1 MKKFNQFNEMSMSVT
16 LKPKKNNMYKVTGV
30 GKKMAAHGGIKKG
43 EKFHDRDIDG
53 MHDSGIKVKYEKPK
67 PMKKE
72 SKDLQELSPS
82 TISSY
87 QKKAGQ
93 QYRDLK
99 KDPRRMTDNQATA
112 GEIKGYISQKQA
124 DKGRELQQKMQQRG
138 KGLAMSKGK
147 GMKKEETVSERN
159 TGVKEMP
166 PIKVKIKPLKF
177 KPIPGNPKYKGP
189 ANPKPPVML
198 NVRQKDGTMKKVAKE
213 AIERRMDRKTIIAT
227 DPATGRRIV
236 KIAPK
241 KEIKIGKGRMES
253 YVAEIS
259 DKMKVDY
266 INKAK
271 KQVTDNEKFALHTG
285 KPGAQK
291 AILKRRKGIR
301 MATGKLGE
309 DMKPSPMKKPEYSK
323 KEVRMGKGVAFD
335 KRYKQ
340 GNYSGAYKTINKIKK
355 GLADHPKVADALRR
369 ANEEK
374 GE

>member
-1 MKKFNQFNEMSMSVT
+1 M
-16 LKPKKNNMYKVTGV
+16 
-30 GKKMAAHGGIKKG
+30 
-43 EKFHDRDIDG
+43 
-53 MHDSGIKVKYEKPK
+53 
-67 PMKKE
+67 
-72 SKDLQELSPS
+72 
-82 TISSY
+82 
-87 QKKAGQ
+87 
-93 QYRDLK
+93 
-99 KDPRRMTDNQATA
+99 
-112 GEIKGYISQKQA
+112 
-124 DKGRELQQKMQQRG
+124 
-138 KGLAMSKGK
+138 
-147 GMKKEETVSERN
+147 
-159 TGVKEMP
+159 
-166 PIKVKIKPLKF
+166 KIKPLKF